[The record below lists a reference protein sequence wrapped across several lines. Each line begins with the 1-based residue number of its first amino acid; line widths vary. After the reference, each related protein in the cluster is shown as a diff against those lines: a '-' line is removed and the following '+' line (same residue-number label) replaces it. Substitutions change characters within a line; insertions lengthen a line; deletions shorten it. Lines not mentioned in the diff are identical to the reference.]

1 MWDAVAGYID
11 AVYVGEDGF
20 DYCRLCHGNT
30 DDWQELV
37 GPWEVGFS
45 SR

>member
-1 MWDAVAGYID
+1 MWDAVVGYDD
-11 AVYVGEDGF
+11 AVYVGEDESV
-20 DYCRLCHGNT
+20 YCRLCHGST

-37 GPWEVGFS
+37 GPGEVGFS